1 MEESDI
7 AATYP
12 WLTTELF
19 TRIVQKAFP
28 DQAVFVKKYTVKAA
42 LAKGE
47 NFTSQ
52 MLRATVT
59 YTIDDASS
67 QPRDIRFIIKAP
79 LSDVNIRAALDE
91 MELFQKEIVNF
102 EYILP
107 EVYKLLESVGDYTK
121 FSAA

>member
-1 MEESDI
+1 MEESEI

-12 WLTTELF
+12 WLTIELF

-28 DQAVFVKKYTVKAA
+28 HHAVSVQKYTVKAA
-42 LAKGE
+42 LGKGE

-59 YTIDDASS
+59 YTIDSADS
-67 QPRDIRFIIKAP
+67 PRDIRFIVKAP
-79 LSDVNIRAALDE
+79 LSDANIRAALDE

-107 EVYKLLESVGDYTK
+107 EVYRLLESVGDDTK